1 MFARQRNVLLALS
14 ALVMTPLTARLESVD
29 ARGIQ
34 FVPFHSLTQFR
45 RASESATDRAVLVSP
60 ELRAR
65 IRWDEMIVSWN
76 ADAPPGTFLKIEAR
90 AVYPDRATKF
100 YCLGIWSPDPE
111 RHPRESVPGQKD
123 ADGDVDTDTL
133 MLREPAERFQLR
145 LTLGGEGRARP
156 RIKFLGV
163 CLTDTR
169 ARPAVLPPNRAAW
182 GKTIAVPERSQMLYE
197 NGEVLCSP
205 TTLSMLLAWWSERLG
220 RPELNR
226 DVPEVAAGVF
236 DPKWGGTGNWVFNTA
251 YAGAFQGLRACTA
264 RFSDVAELEDWIARG
279 IPVGLSLCYNRLRG
293 RGGET
298 SGHLVVC
305 VGFTENGDVV
315 VNDPGTRR
323 NVRKTFPRANLIE
336 AWAYKHNTV
345 YLVYPTGARLPKD
358 RFGHWDSPLARRLA
372 WQAGLRP
379 APDRAAR

>member
-1 MFARQRNVLLALS
+1 M
-14 ALVMTPLTARLESVD
+14 D

-34 FVPFHSLTQFR
+34 FIPFHSLARFER
-45 RASESATDRAVLVSP
+45 LAATEADRTVLLSP
-60 ELRAR
+60 EIRAR
-65 IRWDEMIVSWN
+65 VRWDEMIVSWN
-76 ADAPPGTFLKIEAR
+76 AEAPPGTFLRVEAR
-90 AVYPDRATKF
+90 ALYPDRATKF
-100 YCLGIWSPDPE
+100 YCLGVWSADAK

-145 LTLGGEGRARP
+145 LTLGGESAARP

-163 CLTDTR
+163 CLTDTG
-169 ARPAVLPPNRAAW
+169 ARPAPLPPVRAAR
-182 GKTIAVPERSQMLYE
+182 GKTLPVPERSQMLYE
-197 NGEVLCSP
+197 NGDVLCSP

-251 YAGAFQGLRACTA
+251 YAGAFEGLRAYTA
-264 RFSDVAELEDWIARG
+264 RLSDVAELEAWIARG

-293 RGGET
+293 RGNEP

-305 VGFTENGDVV
+305 VGFTQNGDVV

-323 NVRKTFPRANLIE
+323 NVRKTFPRANLIH

-345 YLVYPTGARLPKD
+345 YLVYPPGARLPTD
-358 RFGHWDSPLARRLA
+358 RFGHWDSPLSRR
-372 WQAGLRP
+372 
-379 APDRAAR
+379 RASG

>member
-1 MFARQRNVLLALS
+1 MTARRPHLLLALS
-14 ALVMTPLTARLESVD
+14 ALVLLPGFVRSETVD
-29 ARGIQ
+29 ARGVQ
-34 FVPFHSLTQFR
+34 FIPFHSLADFR
-45 RASESATDRAVLVSP
+45 RSPGAAPGQKVLVSR
-60 ELRAR
+60 EITAR

-76 ADAPPGTFLKIEAR
+76 TESPPGTFLKVEAR
-90 AVYPDRATKF
+90 AMYPDRVTKF
-100 YCLGIWSPDPE
+100 YCLGVWSGDAK

-133 MLREPAERFQLR
+133 QLREPAERFRLR
-145 LTLGGEGRARP
+145 LTMGGEGGVTP

-169 ARPAVLPPNRAAW
+169 ARRAPLPPVRAAW
-182 GKTIAVPERSQMLYE
+182 GKTIPVPERSQMLYE

-205 TTLSMLLAWWSERLG
+205 TTLSMLLAWWSEQLG

-251 YAGAFQGLRACTA
+251 YAGAFKGLRAYTA
-264 RFSDVAELEDWIARG
+264 RFSDVAELESWIARG

-293 RGGET
+293 RGTEP

-305 VGFTENGDVV
+305 VGFTANGEVV

-323 NVRKTFPRANLIE
+323 NVRKTFPRANLVD

-345 YLVYPTGARLPKD
+345 YLVYPVGARLPAD
-358 RFGHWDSPLARRLA
+358 RFGHWDSSLSRR
-372 WQAGLRP
+372 
-379 APDRAAR
+379 RAQPGRSTSPNRSP

>member
-1 MFARQRNVLLALS
+1 MTARQRHATLVLG
-14 ALVMTPLTARLESVD
+14 ALVLSPAIGRPDSVD

-34 FVPFHSLTQFR
+34 FIPFHSLARFQP
-45 RASESATDRAVLVSP
+45 APESAAARTMLLSRP
-60 ELRAR
+60 ITAR
-65 IRWDEMIVSWN
+65 IPWDEMIVSWN
-76 ADAPPGTFLKIEAR
+76 AEAPPGAFLEVEAR
-90 AVYPDRATKF
+90 AIYPDRVTKF
-100 YCLGIWSPDPE
+100 YSLGRWSADPK

-133 MLREPAERFQLR
+133 MLRQPAERFQLR
-145 LTLGGEGRARP
+145 LTLGGDGRARP
-156 RIKFLGV
+156 KIKFLGV

-169 ARPAVLPPNRAAW
+169 ARPAPRPPMRAAW
-182 GKTIAVPERSQMLYE
+182 GKTIPVPERSQMLYE

-205 TTLSMLLAWWSERLG
+205 TTLSMLLAWWSQRLG
-220 RPELNR
+220 RPEWNR

-251 YAGAFQGLRACTA
+251 YAGAFKGLRAYTA
-264 RFSDVAELEDWIARG
+264 RFSDVAELEAWIARG

-293 RGGET
+293 RTGET

-323 NVRKTFPRANLIE
+323 NVRKTFPRANLVN

-345 YLVYPTGARLPKD
+345 YLVYPVGARLPVD
-358 RFGHWDSPLARRLA
+358 RFGHWDSPVSRR
-372 WQAGLRP
+372 RS
-379 APDRAAR
+379 